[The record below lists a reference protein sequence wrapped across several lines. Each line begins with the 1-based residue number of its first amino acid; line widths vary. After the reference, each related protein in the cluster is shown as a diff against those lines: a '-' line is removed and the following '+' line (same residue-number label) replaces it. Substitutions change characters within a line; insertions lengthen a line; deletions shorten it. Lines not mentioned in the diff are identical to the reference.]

1 MPVNYCKDGCMEL
14 MAKQSIIQTVSAYGT
29 RLFGFIRSRVNSD
42 EDAEDILQEVWY
54 QLSNR
59 GEVETLESVSGWLYR
74 VAKNKIIDRS
84 RKKKDELLEDF
95 GTEDEEGA
103 FQLPDY
109 LLATFNDPSSESLR
123 KLFWEEL
130 TNALNELPEKQ
141 RNVFV
146 WNELEEMTLQQ
157 IADQEQENIKTII
170 SRKRYAVQHLR
181 KRLEDLYNE
190 FLND

>member
-130 TNALNELPEKQ
+130 TNALNELPQKQ

-157 IADQEQENIKTII
+157 IADKEQENIKTII

-181 KRLEDLYNE
+181 KRLEELYNE

>member
-42 EDAEDILQEVWY
+42 EDAEDILQEVWF

-95 GTEDEEGA
+95 GTEDEDGS

-157 IADQEQENIKTII
+157 IADKEQENIKTII

-181 KRLEDLYNE
+181 KRLEELYNE

>member
-84 RKKKDELLEDF
+84 RKKKDELLDDF

-103 FQLPDY
+103 FQLPEY

-130 TNALNELPEKQ
+130 TNALNELPQKQ

-157 IADQEQENIKTII
+157 IADKEQENIKTII

-181 KRLEDLYNE
+181 KRLEELYNE

>member
-1 MPVNYCKDGCMEL
+1 MEI
-14 MAKQSIIQTVSAYGT
+14 MAKQSIIQTVKDYGS

-42 EDAEDILQEVWY
+42 EDAEDILQDVWY
-54 QLSNR
+54 QLSSR

-84 RKKKDELLEDF
+84 RKKKDELLEDYSM
-95 GTEDEEGA
+95 EDEEGVL
-103 FQLPDY
+103 QLPEF
-109 LLATFNDPSSESLR
+109 LLSSFSDPSSESLR
-123 KLFWEEL
+123 RLFWEEL
-130 TNALNELPEKQ
+130 TNALNELPQNQ

-157 IADQEQENIKTII
+157 IADKEQENIKTII

-181 KRLEDLYNE
+181 TRLEDLYNE

>member
-1 MPVNYCKDGCMEL
+1 MEI
-14 MAKQSIIQTVSAYGT
+14 MAKQSIVQTVAEYGN

-42 EDAEDILQEVWY
+42 EDAEDILQEVWF

-59 GEVETLESVSGWLYR
+59 GETETLESISGWLYR

-84 RKKKDELLEDF
+84 RKKREDLLEDYS
-95 GTEDEEGA
+95 TEDEEGDL
-103 FQLPDY
+103 QLPEY
-109 LLATFNDPSSESLR
+109 LLATFNDPSIGSLR

-146 WNELEEMTLQQ
+146 WNELEEITLQQ

-181 KRLEDLYNE
+181 NRLEDLYNE